1 MGHHVVER
9 FVGIVGQRQPHDLH
23 LVELVQTVQAAHVLA
38 VGAGFAAETG
48 GVGGHLDGE
57 ILLVEDHVAEDVRHR
72 HLGRRDEVEIVHR
85 GVVHLSLL
93 VGQLSRAESRRLVD
107 HHGRFN
113 LLVARAG
120 VVVEE
125 VVDQRTL
132 QAGSLALVNGKSRS
146 GEFYAQVEIDDVVF
160 LGQLPVRQRLGRQRR
175 VVLHEFHHQIVL
187 GRGSFGNDLG
197 GEVGQQYDLG
207 LQGVGRLLHLGRQ
220 FYRFFF
226 ERRHFGLFRFG
237 FVAFALPHQR
247 ADHLGRLVLLR
258 QTVIQLLLDRLAAVV
273 ELLDPVDDGT
283 CVHALFGQAAD
294 GRLLVVPELFECK
307 HR

>member
-1 MGHHVVER
+1 M
-9 FVGIVGQRQPHDLH
+9 
-23 LVELVQTVQAAHVLA
+23 
-38 VGAGFAAETG
+38 
-48 GVGGHLDGE
+48 
-57 ILLVEDHVAEDVRHR
+57 
-72 HLGRRDEVEIVHR
+72 
-85 GVVHLSLL
+85 VHLSLL

-132 QAGSLALVNGKSRS
+132 QAGALALVNGKSRS